1 MTINVQQIF
10 QASRNSQLMGDL
22 GAIMRQMDKAPST
35 LRGLSDFVSKER
47 KSATNSALF
56 EELNVGRN
64 NVYAVS
70 VSWLYVEEGLNLRE
84 VDVERAEMFKNAY
97 LNHPSSVPAIRVKVV
112 VVDGVTRLKII
123 DGHHRYTGLMAA
135 IAEGAVFEKLIIEEF
150 EGGKDEEVFNMIE
163 SANTKHLKMI
173 ERAEGFRRLVEWGHE
188 IDVIARRL
196 GLSSVTIRRSLILAK
211 AEERVKKLVREDK
224 VSGDVAIDVLTDC
237 QGTDRDAYDILIA
250 SLAKAEQAGKTKVTA
265 RYVSSPKKTKVK
277 PKVVRQTFESLL
289 PTLDQLRSQI
299 PPAPTAEHE
308 NQIEIAETVPE
319 EVILRLSPEVARQ
332 LMAALSDVE
341 AAKLEEEA
349 EKAAQE
355 AADAEATE
363 EATEA
368 GESEEDGDTE
378 ATKQQ

>member
-1 MTINVQQIF
+1 MTINVKQIF
-10 QASRNSQLMGDL
+10 QNSRDNQLMGNL
-22 GAIMRQMDKAPST
+22 GSIMRQMDKAPST
-35 LRGLSDFVSKER
+35 LRGLSDFVAKER
-47 KSATNSALF
+47 KSANSTLF

-123 DGHHRYTGLMAA
+123 DGHHRFTGLMAA

-173 ERAEGFRRLVEWGHE
+173 ERAEGFRRLVGWGHE

-211 AEERVKKLVREDK
+211 AEERIKHLVREDK
-224 VSGDVAIDVLTDC
+224 VSGDVAIDVISEC
-237 QGTDRDAYDILIA
+237 QGTERDAYEILLA
-250 SLAKAEQAGKTKVTA
+250 SLAKAEQAGKNKLTA
-265 RYVSSPKKTKVK
+265 RYVSSPKKAKLK

-299 PPAPTAEHE
+299 PPAPTKEHE

-319 EVILRLSPEVARQ
+319 EVVLRLSPEMARQ

-341 AAKLEEEA
+341 AAKQEEET
-349 EKAAQE
+349 EKAERE
-355 AADAEATE
+355 AAESQANDEATTDE
-363 EATEA
+363 
-368 GESEEDGDTE
+368 ESEVLEGTE
-378 ATKQQ
+378 THEPQ

>member
-1 MTINVQQIF
+1 MLK
-10 QASRNSQLMGDL
+10 ASVVW
-22 GAIMRQMDKAPST
+22 
-35 LRGLSDFVSKER
+35 LS
-47 KSATNSALF
+47 
-56 EELNVGRN
+56 G
-64 NVYAVS
+64 
-70 VSWLYVEEGLNLRE
+70 
-84 VDVERAEMFKNAY
+84 
-97 LNHPSSVPAIRVKVV
+97 
-112 VVDGVTRLKII
+112 
-123 DGHHRYTGLMAA
+123 
-135 IAEGAVFEKLIIEEF
+135 
-150 EGGKDEEVFNMIE
+150 
-163 SANTKHLKMI
+163 
-173 ERAEGFRRLVEWGHE
+173 GHE

-378 ATKQQ
+378 ATEQQ

>member
-173 ERAEGFRRLVEWGHE
+173 ERAEGFRRLVEWG
-188 IDVIARRL
+188 
-196 GLSSVTIRRSLILAK
+196 
-211 AEERVKKLVREDK
+211 
-224 VSGDVAIDVLTDC
+224 
-237 QGTDRDAYDILIA
+237 
-250 SLAKAEQAGKTKVTA
+250 
-265 RYVSSPKKTKVK
+265 P
-277 PKVVRQTFESLL
+277 
-289 PTLDQLRSQI
+289 
-299 PPAPTAEHE
+299 
-308 NQIEIAETVPE
+308 
-319 EVILRLSPEVARQ
+319 
-332 LMAALSDVE
+332 
-341 AAKLEEEA
+341 
-349 EKAAQE
+349 
-355 AADAEATE
+355 
-363 EATEA
+363 
-368 GESEEDGDTE
+368 
-378 ATKQQ
+378 